1 MGKQYTVSEIT
12 ELIKTALEGNFG
24 EITVEGEVSNY
35 RPSSAGH
42 LYFSLKDAFAVI
54 SCVMFKGRAISRKP
68 VTAIKE
74 GALVRVRGRLSVYPP
89 RGGYQIVCDD
99 IETAGEGNILL
110 MLEKRKRALAEEG
123 LFDESRK
130 KPLPR
135 FPETVAVITAKT
147 GAVIHDIITTLG
159 RRAPGV
165 RIIVLPATVQGEG
178 AAKTITS
185 RIKQAN
191 AWGLGDVLIV
201 GRGGGSV
208 EDLLPFS
215 EEIVA
220 RAVAESKIPV
230 VSAVGHDT
238 DWALCDYAADLRAP
252 TPTAAA
258 ELVSE
263 NWLDMITNLRS
274 FRENLVDMIY
284 AKFDRIKLFAKPF
297 SREELEFR
305 FRLIVQP
312 RAQRFDD
319 AKEALAQNMR
329 ARVAEIRRR
338 SELAKTSLEGAS
350 PLAIM
355 ERGYAL
361 VTVKTTGK
369 IIRDAAAVE
378 TGEHLAI
385 RLLRGGLEAQVL
397 ERMREPAPYCSVS
410 PQEI

>member
-54 SCVMFKGRAISRKP
+54 SCVMFRGKAVSHKT
-68 VTAIKE
+68 VIKE

-89 RGGYQIVCDD
+89 RGGYQIVCED
-99 IETAGEGNILL
+99 IEAAGEGNILL
-110 MLEKRKRALAEEG
+110 MLEKRKRAFAEEG

-130 KPLPR
+130 RPLPR
-135 FPETVAVITAKT
+135 FPGTVAVVTAKT

-159 RRAPGV
+159 RRSPGV
-165 RIIVLPATVQGEG
+165 RIVVLPATVQGEG
-178 AAKTITS
+178 AAKTIAS
-185 RIKQAN
+185 RIRQAN
-191 AWGLGDVLIV
+191 AWRLGDVLIV

-215 EEIVA
+215 EEIVV
-220 RAVAESKIPV
+220 RAVAESRIPI

-263 NWLDMITNLRS
+263 NWLDMIGSLRS

-284 AKFDRIKLFAKPF
+284 AKLDRIKLFAKPF

-305 FRLIVQP
+305 FRLMVQP
-312 RAQRFDD
+312 RTQRLDD
-319 AKEALAQNMR
+319 AKDALAQNIQ
-329 ARVAEIRRR
+329 ARVAEIRHRA
-338 SELAKTSLEGAS
+338 ELAKTALESAS

-361 VTVKTTGK
+361 VTVKATGN
-369 IIRDAAAVE
+369 ILRDAAAIE
-378 TGEHLAI
+378 TGETIAV

-397 ERMREPAPYCSVS
+397 ERIP
-410 PQEI
+410 PQMASG

>member
-1 MGKQYTVSEIT
+1 MEKKYTVSEIT
-12 ELIKTALEGNFG
+12 ELIKAALEVNIGDVT
-24 EITVEGEVSNY
+24 IEGEVSNY
-35 RPSSAGH
+35 RPSAAGH
-42 LYFSLKDAFAVI
+42 YYFSLKDSFAVI
-54 SCVMFKGRAISRKP
+54 SCVMFKGKI
-68 VTAIKE
+68 TARQTVIKE
-74 GALVRVRGRLSVYPP
+74 GAMLRVRGRISVYPP
-89 RGGYQIVCDD
+89 RGSYQIVCSE
-99 IETAGEGNILL
+99 IESAGEGNILL
-110 MLEKRKRALAEEG
+110 MLEKRKRAFAEEG
-123 LFDESRK
+123 LFSEDRK

-165 RIIVLPATVQGEG
+165 RIVVLPAVVQGEN
-178 AAKTITS
+178 AAEIIAR

-191 AWGLGDVLIV
+191 KWHLGDVLIV

-215 EEIVA
+215 EEMVV
-220 RAVAESKIPV
+220 RAVAESEIPV

-263 NWLDMITNLRS
+263 NWVDMINVLRS
-274 FRENLVDMIY
+274 FRENIADMIY
-284 AKFDRIKLFAKPF
+284 AKVDRIKLFIKPF
-297 SREELEFR
+297 SREELAFR

-312 RAQRFDD
+312 RMQRLDG
-319 AKEALAQNMR
+319 AKEELARNLHDR
-329 ARVAEIRRR
+329 IAEIRRR
-338 SELAKTSLEGAS
+338 AALAANSLEGAS

-361 VTVKTTGK
+361 VTVKDTGAVL
-369 IIRDAAAVE
+369 RDADTVKIGENIAV
-378 TGEHLAI
+378 
-385 RLLRGGLEAQVL
+385 RLLRGSIEAQVL
-397 ERMREPAPYCSVS
+397 DKNER
-410 PQEI
+410 

>member
-24 EITVEGEVSNY
+24 EVTVEGEVSNC

-42 LYFSLKDAFAVI
+42 LYFSLKDSFAVI
-54 SCVMFKGRAISRKP
+54 SCVMFKGKAVSRKN
-68 VTAIKE
+68 VVKE

-99 IETAGEGNILL
+99 IEAAGEGNILL
-110 MLEKRKRALAEEG
+110 MLERRKRAFAEEG

-135 FPETVAVITAKT
+135 FPGTVAVITAKT

-165 RIIVLPATVQGEG
+165 RIVVLPATVQGES
-178 AAKTITS
+178 AAKTIAG

-191 AWGLGDVLIV
+191 RWRLGDVLIV

-215 EEIVA
+215 EEIVV
-220 RAVAESKIPV
+220 RAVAESNIPV

-263 NWLDMITNLRS
+263 SWLDMITSLRS

-284 AKFDRIKLFAKPF
+284 AKLDRIKLFAKPF

-305 FRLIVQP
+305 FRLMVQP

-319 AKEALAQNMR
+319 AKDALAQNMR

-338 SELAKTSLEGAS
+338 TELTKTTLESAS

-369 IIRDAAAVE
+369 ILRDAAAVE
-378 TGEHLAI
+378 TGETIAI

-397 ERMREPAPYCSVS
+397 ERIPEPA
-410 PQEI
+410 

>member
-1 MGKQYTVSEIT
+1 MEKQYTVSEIT

-24 EITVEGEVSNY
+24 EIAVEGEVSNY

-42 LYFSLKDAFAVI
+42 LYFSLKDSFAVI
-54 SCVMFKGRAISRKP
+54 SCVMFKGKAVSRKN
-68 VTAIKE
+68 VIKE

-99 IETAGEGNILL
+99 IEAAGEGNILL
-110 MLEKRKRALAEEG
+110 MLEKRKRAFAEEG

-135 FPETVAVITAKT
+135 FPGTVAVITAKT

-165 RIIVLPATVQGEG
+165 RIVVLPATVQGEG
-178 AAKTITS
+178 AAKTIAS
-185 RIKQAN
+185 RIRQAN

-215 EEIVA
+215 EEIVV
-220 RAVAESKIPV
+220 RAVAESKIPI

-238 DWALCDYAADLRAP
+238 DWALCDYAADLRVP

-263 NWLDMITNLRS
+263 SWLDMIGNLRS

-284 AKFDRIKLFAKPF
+284 AKLDRVKLFAKPF

-319 AKEALAQNMR
+319 AKDALAQNMR
-329 ARVAEIRRR
+329 ARIAEIRRR
-338 SELAKTSLEGAS
+338 AELVKTALESAS

-369 IIRDAAAVE
+369 ILRNAAAVE
-378 TGEHLAI
+378 TGETIAI
-385 RLLRGGLEAQVL
+385 RLLRGRLEAQVL
-397 ERMREPAPYCSVS
+397 EHIQEPA
-410 PQEI
+410 

>member
-1 MGKQYTVSEIT
+1 MEKRYTVSEIT
-12 ELIKTALEGNFG
+12 ELIKSTLEGALR

-42 LYFSLKDAFAVI
+42 LYFSLKDSFAVI
-54 SCVMFKGRAISRKP
+54 SCVMFKGRVASRQ
-68 VTAIKE
+68 VNIKE
-74 GALVRVRGRLSVYPP
+74 GALLRVRGRISVYPP
-89 RGGYQIVCDD
+89 RGGYQIVCDE
-99 IETAGEGNILL
+99 IELAGEGNILL
-110 MLEKRKRALAEEG
+110 MLERRKRAFAEEG
-123 LFDESRK
+123 LFDEARK

-165 RIIVLPATVQGEG
+165 RIVVLPAVVQGED
-178 AAKTITS
+178 AAATIAC
-185 RIKQAN
+185 RIQQAN
-191 AWGLGDVLIV
+191 RWHLGDVLIV

-215 EEIVA
+215 EEIVV
-220 RAVAESKIPV
+220 RAVAGSAIPV

-263 NWLDMITNLRS
+263 NWLDMLNQLRLFRANLT
-274 FRENLVDMIY
+274 DMMY
-284 AKFDRIKLFAKPF
+284 AKLDRLKLFVKPF
-297 SREELEFR
+297 SREELVFR

-312 RAQRFDD
+312 RMQRLDN
-319 AKEALAQNMR
+319 AKEDLARNLR
-329 ARVAEIRRR
+329 DRIAEIRRR
-338 SELAKTSLEGAS
+338 AALAANSLESAS
-350 PLAIM
+350 PLAVM

-361 VTVKTTGK
+361 VTVKQTGK
-369 IIRDAAAVE
+369 ILRDAADVEIGENIAV
-378 TGEHLAI
+378 
-385 RLLRGGLEAQVL
+385 RLLRGGLDAEVL
-397 ERMREPAPYCSVS
+397 GKHASETADPVL
-410 PQEI
+410 

>member
-12 ELIKTALEGNFG
+12 ELIKTMLEGTFG
-24 EITVEGEVSNY
+24 EITIEGEVSNY

-42 LYFSLKDAFAVI
+42 LYFSLKDSFAVI
-54 SCVMFKGRAISRKP
+54 SCVMFKGRIGPRK
-68 VTAIKE
+68 VAIKE
-74 GALVRVRGRLSVYPP
+74 GSLVRVRGRISVYPP
-89 RGGYQIVCDD
+89 RGGYQIVCED
-99 IETAGEGNILL
+99 IELAGEGNILL
-110 MLEKRKRALAEEG
+110 MLEKRKRAFAEEG
-123 LFDESRK
+123 LFDEARK

-165 RIIVLPATVQGEG
+165 RIVVLPAVVQGEG
-178 AAKTITS
+178 AALTIAR

-191 AWGLGDVLIV
+191 RWHLGDVLIV

-215 EEIVA
+215 EESVV
-220 RAVAESKIPV
+220 RAVSESEIPV

-263 NWLDMITNLRS
+263 SWLDMLEMLRS
-274 FRENLVDMIY
+274 FRENLTDMIY
-284 AKFDRIKLFAKPF
+284 AKLDRIKLFIKPF
-297 SREELEFR
+297 SREELAFR
-305 FRLIVQP
+305 FRLILQP
-312 RAQRFDD
+312 RMQRLDG
-319 AKEALAQNMR
+319 AKEELAQNLR
-329 ARVAEIRRR
+329 ARITEIRLRTA
-338 SELAKTSLEGAS
+338 LAANTLESAS

-361 VTVKTTGK
+361 VTVKKTGK
-369 IIRDAAAVE
+369 ILRDAAAVE
-378 TGEHLAI
+378 IGENIAV
-385 RLLRGGLEAQVL
+385 RLLQGDLDAQVL
-397 ERMREPAPYCSVS
+397 GKRG
-410 PQEI
+410 

>member
-1 MGKQYTVSEIT
+1 MEKQFTVSEIT

-42 LYFSLKDAFAVI
+42 LYFSLKDSFAVI
-54 SCVMFKGRAISRKP
+54 SCVMFKGRAASRKN
-68 VTAIKE
+68 VIKE

-99 IETAGEGNILL
+99 IEAAGEGNILL
-110 MLEKRKRALAEEG
+110 MLEKRKRAFAEEG
-123 LFDESRK
+123 LFDENRK
-130 KPLPR
+130 KSLPR
-135 FPETVAVITAKT
+135 FPGTVAVITAKT

-165 RIIVLPATVQGEG
+165 RIVVLPATVQGEG
-178 AAKTITS
+178 AAKTIAS

-215 EEIVA
+215 EEIVV

-263 NWLDMITNLRS
+263 SWLDMIANLRS

-284 AKFDRIKLFAKPF
+284 AKLDRIKLFAKPF

-319 AKEALAQNMR
+319 AKDALAQNMR
-329 ARVAEIRRR
+329 ARFAEIRRR
-338 SELAKTSLEGAS
+338 AELAKTALEGAS

-369 IIRDAAAVE
+369 ILRDAATVE
-378 TGEHLAI
+378 TGETIAI
-385 RLLRGGLEAQVL
+385 RLLRGRLDAQVL
-397 ERMREPAPYCSVS
+397 ERV
-410 PQEI
+410 

>member
-35 RPSSAGH
+35 RPSSVGH

-54 SCVMFKGRAISRKP
+54 SCVMFKGKAVSRKT
-68 VTAIKE
+68 VIKE
-74 GALVRVRGRLSVYPP
+74 GALVRVRGKLSVYPP

-99 IETAGEGNILL
+99 IEAAGEGNILL
-110 MLEKRKRALAEEG
+110 MLEKRKRAFAEEG
-123 LFDESRK
+123 LFDEDRK

-135 FPETVAVITAKT
+135 FPGTVAVITAKT

-165 RIIVLPATVQGEG
+165 RVIVLPATVQGEG
-178 AAKTITS
+178 AAKTIAS
-185 RIKQAN
+185 RIRQAN
-191 AWGLGDVLIV
+191 AWRLGDVLIV

-215 EEIVA
+215 EEIVV
-220 RAVAESKIPV
+220 RAVAESGIPV

-263 NWLDMITNLRS
+263 NWLDMLTNLRS

-284 AKFDRIKLFAKPF
+284 AKLDRIKLFAKPF
-297 SREELEFR
+297 SQEELEFR

-312 RAQRFDD
+312 RAQRLDD
-319 AKEALAQNMR
+319 AKDALAQNIQ
-329 ARVAEIRRR
+329 ARIAEIHRRT
-338 SELAKTSLEGAS
+338 ELAKTALESAS

-355 ERGYAL
+355 DRGYAL

-369 IIRDAAAVE
+369 ILRDADAVE
-378 TGEHLAI
+378 TGETIAV
-385 RLLRGGLEAQVL
+385 RLLRGGLEARVL
-397 ERMREPAPYCSVS
+397 ERIPT
-410 PQEI
+410 